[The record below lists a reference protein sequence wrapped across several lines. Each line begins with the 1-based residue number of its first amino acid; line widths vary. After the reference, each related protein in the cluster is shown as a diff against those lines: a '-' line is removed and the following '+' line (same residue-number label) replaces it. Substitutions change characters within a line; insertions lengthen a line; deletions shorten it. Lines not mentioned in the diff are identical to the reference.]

1 MIVARADDQSKL
13 IPQQQTPPVVTPL
26 TPPST
31 MTYVRRAMP
40 HVLRVGVMDH
50 IIQ

>member
-1 MIVARADDQSKL
+1 L

-31 MTYVRRAMP
+31 LTYVRRAMP
-40 HVLRVGVMDH
+40 RVLRVGFMD